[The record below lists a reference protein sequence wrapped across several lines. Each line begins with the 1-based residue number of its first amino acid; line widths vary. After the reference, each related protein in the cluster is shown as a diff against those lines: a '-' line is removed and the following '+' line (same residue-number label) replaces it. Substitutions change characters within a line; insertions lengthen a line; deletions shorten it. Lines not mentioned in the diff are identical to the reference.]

1 MRQIEMNRQLWRVR
15 RAIKKLT
22 RRAIRVWVRG
32 MERAKWLGLAIIL
45 FLPAAGQAQLPGGPS
60 TPQFSAAFSK
70 LFGEHKAFSADMD
83 MEMTQPGT
91 TEPLFTPGKISYLD
105 GKSRM
110 EIDLSR
116 AKGPQL
122 PAGMA
127 EQLKTMGMANMTMI
141 SEEGKTSSY
150 IVYPSLQAYA
160 TIPTPDNKATDDSK
174 IKMDTTELGK
184 ETVDGQACVKNK
196 VILTEPDGAK
206 SEATVWNATELKKF
220 PVRIETA
227 KDGTK
232 VRMSFKN
239 VKLEKPDTKLFEA
252 PSTYKKYDSVQG
264 MLQEAIMKSIQGG
277 AK

>member
-1 MRQIEMNRQLWRVR
+1 MQRL
-15 RAIKKLT
+15 
-22 RRAIRVWVRG
+22 
-32 MERAKWLGLAIIL
+32 KWFGVGTVLL
-45 FLPAAGQAQLPGGPS
+45 FAVTVQAQLPGGPS

-91 TEPLFTPGKISYLD
+91 TEALFTPGKISYLD

-127 EQLKTMGMANMTMI
+127 EQLKAMGMGQMTMI
-141 SEEGKTSSY
+141 SEEGKGSSY
-150 IVYPSLQAYA
+150 IVYPTLQAYA
-160 TIPTPDNKATDDSK
+160 TIPTPDSKAADDSK
-174 IKMDTTELGK
+174 IKMDSTELGK
-184 ETVDGQACVKNK
+184 ETIDGQACVKNK
-196 VILTEPDGAK
+196 VIITEGDGTK

-239 VKLEKPDTKLFEA
+239 VKLEKPDTKLFDA
-252 PSTYKKYDSVQG
+252 PAGYKKYDSVQG